1 MERAEAKAVGKVEGI
16 KMKNNFSI
24 ERNCKMK
31 KLLILCVLL
40 LSTFIYSQN
49 PIEIGDNGTVW
60 NDSLYCGGTA
70 TGDSVYIINFNM
82 EYEWVKIFLEG
93 DTNSSVDTVALREG
107 TNVYSNLTGYPT
119 NTYIW
124 GSLATLRDSSDAKS
138 TIMVNNSTGKSF
150 TLWDPPMT
158 VYKLY
163 FLNYWGTLT
172 TRNCTFSIVA
182 KKKAK

>member
-1 MERAEAKAVGKVEGI
+1 
-16 KMKNNFSI
+16 
-24 ERNCKMK
+24 MK
-31 KLLILCVLL
+31 KLLLL
-40 LSTFIYSQN
+40 IMFGLLFVTNVYSQT
-49 PIEIGDNGTVW
+49 PIDIGDNGTVW
-60 NDSLYCGGTA
+60 NDSLYCGGT
-70 TGDSVYIINFNM
+70 TIGDSVYIIDLNM

-93 DTNSSVDTVALREG
+93 DTNSPVDSLALREG
-107 TNVYSNLTGYPT
+107 TNVYSNLIGQPT

-124 GSLATLRDSSDAKS
+124 GSLASLRDSSDTKS
-138 TIMVNNSTGKSF
+138 TTMVNNTTGKSF

-163 FLNYWGTLT
+163 FLNYWGTAT